1 MALLDERAQVFVDQ
15 QRAKEL
21 ARAQADSQRAASG
34 QALGLYPQF
43 QMSDPATRS
52 FVQQGADAVLRR
64 AQRAPAATA
73 NAVTAAAAASTD
85 ANAGGSIGG
94 GPGASSPLT
103 TTNLGFNGVTKI
115 QGLRGAPVYT
125 NMGQAGYDEIQNM
138 RAPSPTI
145 SAALRN
151 VPEMPSVLNPSP
163 AAAAAQPTV
172 FSAGG
177 APTFIPGDGSTGPT
191 ILGGGRGLVSP
202 AAEDQTLSS
211 LDSRIGS
218 LLNSNSIFDAWR
230 ARQLGRQRDRYVAG
244 QVAQTGAQTR
254 AFEADTGRM
263 QVNQA
268 PALEAAR
275 LRTMQNNAQLEA
287 QSRKYGVD
295 SAAGVRG
302 KELELDAA
310 KARPEIEMGARIKAA
325 LDKQD
330 WATFNKLTG
339 KTAKPKETKFEPIP
353 LGAQYGML
361 TEDGRT
367 RMLNLQEM
375 VKEQAAAVTASQRED
390 EARRRAEMQ

>member
-1 MALLDERAQVFVDQ
+1 MVSDAWRYPWTLLSDYQGPGTPVEQYQKRREALGSAVTQNAVAGAERA
-15 QRAKEL
+15 L
-21 ARAQADSQRAASG
+21 AG
-34 QALGLYPQF
+34 
-43 QMSDPATRS
+43 
-52 FVQQGADAVLRR
+52 DARR
-64 AQRAPAATA
+64 AREDY
-73 NAVTAAAAASTD
+73 S
-85 ANAGGSIGG
+85 
-94 GPGASSPLT
+94 PGASSPAGAAPST
-103 TTNLGFNGVTKI
+103 ASDVGYGI
-115 QGLRGAPVYT
+115 QRFDVRGQAPLFT
-125 NMGQAGYDEIQNM
+125 NMGQAGVEDLSKK
-138 RAPSPTI
+138 RATPLS
-145 SAALRN
+145 SVERVLGGVR
-151 VPEMPSVLNPSP
+151 EMPSVLNPSP
-163 AAAAAQPTV
+163 ATAAAQPTV

-211 LDSRIGS
+211 LDSRISS

-310 KARPEIEMGARIKAA
+310 KARPAIEMGARIKAA
-325 LDKQD
+325 LDKGD

-339 KTAKPKETKFEPIP
+339 VTAKPGETKFEAIP
-353 LGAQYGML
+353 PGVQYGML
-361 TEDGRT
+361 TENGQT
-367 RMLNLQEM
+367 RVLNLQEM
-375 VKEQAAAVTASQRED
+375 VKAQAAAAAASQEEA
-390 EARRRAEMQ
+390 EARRRAGMQ